1 MKNNN
6 NSNEKIIV
14 RLKMT
19 CRFIENKVKEVCSI
33 YKASLFGSVTQ
44 HDIILIVLMGKL
56 QFIYV
61 FD

>member
-1 MKNNN
+1 
-6 NSNEKIIV
+6 
-14 RLKMT
+14 MT